1 MSDEYAQFTKG
12 KLKLKTDSEISK
24 KKKKKKSSKKDE
36 EQKVADT
43 DRDTVQIKDGPDRF
57 TKAEMAFKKMQEK
70 MQNKRIKEK
79 AQTTHK
85 QQARMAF
92 KLTNICSLFNLL
104 SVFIGREV

>member
-1 MSDEYAQFTKG
+1 MSDDYAQYTKG

-36 EQKVADT
+36 EQKIAET
-43 DRDTVQIKDGPDRF
+43 DRDTVKIKEGQERF
-57 TKAEMAFKKMQEK
+57 TKAELAFKKMQEK

-85 QQARMAF
+85 QQVEKF
-92 KLTNICSLFNLL
+92 NEKLDQLTEHFDIPKVSWTK
-104 SVFIGREV
+104 